1 MRRFDKIWKNKML
14 WRTMMTSVKFNRSCW
29 TKEASKYH
37 EDNMIEFIFLLS
49 KKMKFFTYFLMLSI
63 VVFAK
68 RDRSWYSFHTGF
80 LLPGL
85 FSLIATKSYDILNSW
100 IFQIDLF
107 TANHLTF
114 NETWSTIKDKLQYFK
129 KSLLPY
135 VDNNW

>member
-1 MRRFDKIWKNKML
+1 MIRFGRIRCYEERWWLQWSLIEVVEQNKHRSITRTIWSN
-14 WRTMMTSVKFNRSCW
+14 SSF
-29 TKEASKYH
+29 
-37 EDNMIEFIFLLS
+37 FLS
-49 KKMKFFTYFLMLSI
+49 KKMKFFRYFLMLSI